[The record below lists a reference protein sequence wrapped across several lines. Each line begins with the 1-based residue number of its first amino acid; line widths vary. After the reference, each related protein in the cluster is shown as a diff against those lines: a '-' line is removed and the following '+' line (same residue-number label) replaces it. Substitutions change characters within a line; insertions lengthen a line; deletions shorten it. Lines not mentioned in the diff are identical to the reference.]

1 MNRSFLDDS
10 EGEGLK
16 AEAPK
21 SMQKQGCKEPKC
33 KGLGGGVTAGVKS
46 QVTGQRASGGE
57 GR

>member
-33 KGLGGGVTAGVKS
+33 KGLGGGCDS
-46 QVTGQRASGGE
+46 WS
-57 GR
+57 